1 MESQSLMRRASL
13 AFRVVLSLLAAAN
26 VYGLVLGLT
35 RHQEMVA
42 QWPRL
47 AGLWP
52 VYLSCPLVTLIAL
65 AALWARRRWGFWLAV
80 GVAAAVFGIELYAC
94 GPAPHIFRVPVAT
107 ALLALA
113 TRPVWEDL
121 S

>member
-1 MESQSLMRRASL
+1 MRRANL

-26 VYGLVLGLT
+26 CYGFVLGLT
-35 RHQEMVA
+35 RHQELVA

-47 AGLWP
+47 ASLWP
-52 VYLSCPLVTLIAL
+52 VYVSCPVVTLIAL
-65 AALWARRRWGFWLAV
+65 GALWARRRWGFWLAI

-94 GPAPHIFRVPVAT
+94 GPSPHIFRVPVAT
-107 ALLALA
+107 ALLVLA
-113 TRPVWEDL
+113 IRPTWKDL